1 MKSALL
7 FLIVFFC
14 SVSTANAAYHNA
26 TTIIRKGEIPGSF
39 LVTTT
44 LNDIGPIPDSNICN
58 GTITSTAYPCGYTFA
73 IYPIATN
80 GSVATARLITD
91 LVDRR
96 PPNQCSTSTCKT
108 NIATAKTIG
117 ELVPLMKY
125 RGGFGIAKT
134 ELIRPYFELEG
145 FRSCLYFSNS
155 SAVGNGSS
163 GRFDCSPLI
172 PLTTSC
178 DILDTDALVNFGTFG
193 NDVVSRQA
201 SGSFKIDCSGDSS
214 VRVKFASNVTN
225 MSLSQDG
232 KLTASLKVRNS
243 TPGANSLESFVNV
256 RAGTQE
262 IFIDGDLKNN
272 NTSHT
277 GPFSASVVLIVEVA

>member
-44 LNDIGPIPDSNICN
+44 LHDIGQIPDRNLCY
-58 GTITSTAYPCGYTFA
+58 GITTNTCGYAFV
-73 IYPIATN
+73 IYPIMSTGA
-80 GSVATARLITD
+80 VASPMLLQS
-91 LVDRR
+91 LVNRD
-96 PPNQCSTSTCKT
+96 PPNICSYSTCNT
-108 NIATAKTIG
+108 SLASATTLLD
-117 ELVPLMKY
+117 LVPLMKH
-125 RGGFGIAKT
+125 RGAFGNTKT
-134 ELIRPYFELEG
+134 ELLRPWFTLIG
-145 FRSCLYFSNS
+145 FKSCLYFSYTTS
-155 SAVGNGSS
+155 IGNGSS
-163 GRFDCSPLI
+163 GRFDCSELI

-178 DILDTDALVNFGTFG
+178 DILDTDALVNFGSFG

-201 SGSFKIDCSGDSS
+201 SGSFKINCSGDSS

-243 TPGANSLESFVNV
+243 TPGENSLESFVNV